1 MKTWATILTFVIII
15 RMLIWLF
22 SFQDDKKMFCT
33 ASSQK
38 IFYHHGVLRWTS
50 TVSRLQTW
58 WWSILQIFVSILVNV
73 LVNVQRLQ
81 VGKDAVDFEF
91 HVAVVEYFA
100 IISSKFCALPVC
112 LVDAAFSCC
121 NKSKCTVVW
130 FWKYCKSFGIN
141 NILLKIPLTLW
152 MYKLFSLKVPILC
165 IGAPQLNIT

>member
-1 MKTWATILTFVIII
+1 MKTWATILTFVII

-22 SFQDDKKMFCT
+22 SFQDDEKMFCT
-33 ASSQK
+33 ASVQK
-38 IFYHHGVLRWTS
+38 IFYHHGVLRRTS

-58 WWSILQIFVSILVNV
+58 CWSILQIFVSILVNV

-91 HVAVVEYFA
+91 HVVVVEYFA
-100 IISSKFCALPVC
+100 IISSKFCAPPMC

-165 IGAPQLNIT
+165 IGAPPSNIT